1 MNLVFNRLRSILPGL
16 FLAII
21 VLLSSACASVSVH
34 SKELPPVLA
43 QDELLRPFDKV
54 ATISVRRERYGDPED
69 LTPDD
74 YSWAYH
80 ALRQEAARIGADAV
94 ILPEVKI
101 ELERY
106 LFFPTSEMKAK
117 GIAIKFR

>member
-1 MNLVFNRLRSILPGL
+1 MNLLFNRFRSILPAF
-16 FLAII
+16 FLIATVAI
-21 VLLSSACASVSVH
+21 SSACASVSVH
-34 SKELPPVLA
+34 AKELPPVLA
-43 QDELLRPFDKV
+43 QDELLRPYDKV
-54 ATISVRRERYGDPED
+54 ATISVRRERYGDRED

-80 ALRQEAARIGADAV
+80 ALREEAARIGADAV
-94 ILPEVKI
+94 IFPEVKI